1 MNIYRFLIMLNVAA
15 LVGYGIAMFGLN
27 YEPTS
32 TAWYAII
39 MNAFSV
45 IVNML
50 GEMRS
55 EKNNDR

>member
-1 MNIYRFLIMLNVAA
+1 MNIYRFLIFLSAMV
-15 LVGYGIAMFGLN
+15 LVGYGIAMIGFK

-32 TAWYAII
+32 IAWFAII
-39 MNAFSV
+39 MNAFSI

-55 EKNNDR
+55 KQNND